1 MRPLN
6 WRKLLMMREFNPTQ
20 VGKREL
26 RGMMIASYQGQ
37 VGEGTQFDAHFHTAD
52 PDAMEALRGP
62 LDVDAEDFEQAA
74 AIEEPAP
81 SFPEHDDS
89 VRRYLREIGSVPL
102 LTRAQ
107 EVQLARRMERGQ
119 TRREKA
125 ISRSALVQQRVVELL
140 AQVGAGSVELDS
152 LMERSDVEDGSA
164 ADRQRRAEFTA
175 HFARI
180 KRLYAKL
187 RQAEQ
192 HLALARAGD
201 RALRRQLAGRFQRAR
216 VTLAQQIRRIP
227 FRPNQWTGF
236 ANELERRS
244 AELERLN
251 REWRQI
257 DTAGGRDAQVR
268 ARTLRAEI
276 RKCEAL
282 AGATRQELQAA
293 INRIHQGDREAQ
305 QAKSDLVNANLRLV
319 VSVAKRYMNK
329 GLHLLDL
336 VQEGSMG
343 LMRAA
348 EKFDYR
354 RGFKFSTYATWWVM
368 QSVSRALGEQA
379 RTIRIPIHMNDQLN
393 KFFRASRQ
401 MERELGRPPED
412 EELAAQLKTTG
423 DKVGKL
429 RTISR
434 EPISLDTPIGT
445 DEASTLG
452 ELIADRWSTSQADSV
467 LAAEVR
473 MKTSDFLQTLVPREE
488 QVLRLRFGLGCAREH
503 TLEEIGADLDVTRE
517 RVRQIELRA
526 LRKLRRPESAR
537 RLRSLLT

>member
-1 MRPLN
+1 M
-6 WRKLLMMREFNPTQ
+6 LMMREFNPTQ

-192 HLALARAGD
+192 HLALAPPGT
-201 RALRRQLAGRFQRAR
+201 AR
-216 VTLAQQIRRIP
+216 CGA
-227 FRPNQWTGF
+227 
-236 ANELERRS
+236 S
-244 AELERLN
+244 
-251 REWRQI
+251 WR
-257 DTAGGRDAQVR
+257 GGSS
-268 ARTLRAEI
+268 
-276 RKCEAL
+276 
-282 AGATRQELQAA
+282 G
-293 INRIHQGDREAQ
+293 
-305 QAKSDLVNANLRLV
+305 
-319 VSVAKRYMNK
+319 
-329 GLHLLDL
+329 
-336 VQEGSMG
+336 
-343 LMRAA
+343 
-348 EKFDYR
+348 
-354 RGFKFSTYATWWVM
+354 
-368 QSVSRALGEQA
+368 
-379 RTIRIPIHMNDQLN
+379 
-393 KFFRASRQ
+393 RASLWR
-401 MERELGRPPED
+401 
-412 EELAAQLKTTG
+412 
-423 DKVGKL
+423 
-429 RTISR
+429 SR
-434 EPISLDTPIGT
+434 
-445 DEASTLG
+445 
-452 ELIADRWSTSQADSV
+452 
-467 LAAEVR
+467 
-473 MKTSDFLQTLVPREE
+473 SDGF
-488 QVLRLRFGLGCAREH
+488 RFGPTNGPASP
-503 TLEEIGADLDVTRE
+503 TNWNVG
-517 RVRQIELRA
+517 
-526 LRKLRRPESAR
+526 
-537 RLRSLLT
+537 LRSWSG